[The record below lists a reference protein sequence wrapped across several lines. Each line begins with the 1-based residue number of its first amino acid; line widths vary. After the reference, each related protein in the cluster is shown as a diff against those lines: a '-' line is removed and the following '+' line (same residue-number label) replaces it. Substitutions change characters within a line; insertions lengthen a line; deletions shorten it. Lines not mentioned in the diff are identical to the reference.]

1 LAERSPDSSA
11 AGPPLTRHSIE
22 SLAPD
27 LDVVFV
33 GINPSIYSVERGH
46 NFARPGNKFWPSFS
60 RSSLSCAARAGLG
73 VDLLTFEHDRFLLR
87 YGFGF
92 TDVVERATAKAAEVR
107 SSEFQAGV
115 LLLLDKLR
123 LFAPRVACFHG
134 VTGYRH
140 VRDSLAGGGGVSIE
154 LGLQPLRVGPTQI
167 FLAPNPSGANA
178 HYSRDDQVRSYDA
191 LAALL
196 AL

>member
-1 LAERSPDSSA
+1 
-11 AGPPLTRHSIE
+11 
-22 SLAPD
+22 
-27 LDVVFV
+27 VFV
-33 GINPSIYSVERGH
+33 GINPSIYSVEAGH
-46 NFARPGNKFWPSFS
+46 NFARPGNKFWPTFS
-60 RSSLSCAARAGLG
+60 RSGLSAAARSGLG
-73 VDLLTFEHDRFLLR
+73 VDVLTFEHDRELVR

-92 TDVVERATAKAAEVR
+92 TDVVMRATAKAAEVR
-107 SSEFQAGV
+107 PREFQAGA

-123 LFAPRVACFHG
+123 EFRPRVACFHG

-140 VRDSLAGGGGVSIE
+140 VRDALADGGGDIA
-154 LGLQPLRVGPTQI
+154 LGLQPFCVASTQF

-178 HYSRDDQVRSYDA
+178 HYSRDDQVAWYDA

>member
-1 LAERSPDSSA
+1 
-11 AGPPLTRHSIE
+11 
-22 SLAPD
+22 
-27 LDVVFV
+27 
-33 GINPSIYSVERGH
+33 
-46 NFARPGNKFWPSFS
+46 
-60 RSSLSCAARAGLG
+60 

>member
-1 LAERSPDSSA
+1 
-11 AGPPLTRHSIE
+11 
-22 SLAPD
+22 
-27 LDVVFV
+27 
-33 GINPSIYSVERGH
+33 
-46 NFARPGNKFWPSFS
+46 
-60 RSSLSCAARAGLG
+60 LG
-73 VDLLTFEHDRFLLR
+73 VDLLTFEHDRLLLR

-92 TDVVERATAKAAEVR
+92 TDVVERATAKASEVR
-107 SSEFQAGV
+107 PREFRLGV
-115 LLLLDKLR
+115 SRLLDKLR
-123 LFAPRVACFHG
+123 EFAPRVACFHG

-140 VRDSLAGGGGVSIE
+140 VRDSLAEDAGSIE

-196 AL
+196 AP

>member
-1 LAERSPDSSA
+1 V
-11 AGPPLTRHSIE
+11 
-22 SLAPD
+22 
-27 LDVVFV
+27 DVVFV

-60 RSSLSCAARAGLG
+60 RSALSAAARSGLG
-73 VDLLTFEHDRFLLR
+73 VELLTFEHDRLLLR

-92 TDVVERATAKAAEVR
+92 TDVVERATVKASEVR
-107 SSEFQAGV
+107 PREFQLGV
-115 LLLLDKLR
+115 SRLLDKLR
-123 LFAPRVACFHG
+123 EFAPRFACFHG

-140 VRDSLAGGGGVSIE
+140 VRDALFKDGGAIE
-154 LGLQPLRVGPTQI
+154 LGLQPLRVGPTRI

-196 AL
+196 TQ